1 MAKIYDAKIRS
12 ELESFINLVA
22 ETILQENLSLFLGA
36 GSSMQYNAMS
46 WNELI
51 NAVYNGC
58 DNWGNTDRAQYAELN
73 GIDVKSAVCN
83 IVTSVP
89 VNSNKVDTYLN
100 YLLDFDY
107 KSLWTTNYDSVIEN
121 VLQSKSKTF
130 IPVYMYKHFKQLSYP
145 GGYFLFKINGSSEET
160 NSIVITRED
169 FINYRKSH
177 EAYLILLKREL
188 LCHSFLFLGCSFDDD
203 ILRICIKDILNCI
216 ENSSENFSTNHFA
229 IIVESKNDKLDF
241 ISKDLTNHY
250 NINCLKVSN
259 PNYAYKIAIGI
270 SYRVKFNSIF
280 ISGAKSF
287 VRHSFEEENGKKL
300 CINLVSAFMNVD
312 NSPFKFISGMGMSIG
327 HFISGAITQIC
338 KVKNTNINRY
348 LQMQPFPFSSK
359 NDNEI
364 HRQEIIKKAGV
375 FIFIYGD
382 FDGNFD
388 NIEGSGM
395 WREYIEAKK
404 DKNNIII
411 SLPCG
416 EHSISKIIYEKEKE
430 NICSFSHI
438 YKNIIDKFN
447 HMDIDDRGCKIK
459 CVSLKNKLMH
469 FSF

>member
-1 MAKIYDAKIRS
+1 MAKIFDAKTRS

-58 DNWGNTDRAQYAELN
+58 DNWGNTDRAQYADLN

-89 VNSNKVDTYLN
+89 INSNKVDTYLN

-203 ILRICIKDILNCI
+203 I
-216 ENSSENFSTNHFA
+216 S
-229 IIVESKNDKLDF
+229 
-241 ISKDLTNHY
+241 
-250 NINCLKVSN
+250 
-259 PNYAYKIAIGI
+259 
-270 SYRVKFNSIF
+270 
-280 ISGAKSF
+280 
-287 VRHSFEEENGKKL
+287 
-300 CINLVSAFMNVD
+300 
-312 NSPFKFISGMGMSIG
+312 
-327 HFISGAITQIC
+327 
-338 KVKNTNINRY
+338 
-348 LQMQPFPFSSK
+348 FSSK
-359 NDNEI
+359 
-364 HRQEIIKKAGV
+364 
-375 FIFIYGD
+375 
-382 FDGNFD
+382 
-388 NIEGSGM
+388 
-395 WREYIEAKK
+395 
-404 DKNNIII
+404 
-411 SLPCG
+411 
-416 EHSISKIIYEKEKE
+416 
-430 NICSFSHI
+430 
-438 YKNIIDKFN
+438 
-447 HMDIDDRGCKIK
+447 
-459 CVSLKNKLMH
+459 
-469 FSF
+469 